1 MFGFEIAT
9 TSTRRVIAATLDP
22 AGGRALTKPQRAQGL
37 FPGAFPEISPN
48 GRYIAY
54 QSEESG
60 RDEIYVRTFPAVDQ
74 GRWQIS
80 TGGGTRPAWSRKG
93 TELFYLDDSN
103 TLHTVPVDTSG
114 PTLVAGTPA
123 KVFDAKYAQPNPAR
137 HYDVSPDGR
146 WFLVLKP
153 RAADANSTPAHMIA
167 VARWFDELKAR
178 VP

>member
-1 MFGFEIAT
+1 M
-9 TSTRRVIAATLDP
+9 
-22 AGGRALTKPQRAQGL
+22 
-37 FPGAFPEISPN
+37 
-48 GRYIAY
+48 
-54 QSEESG
+54 
-60 RDEIYVRTFPAVDQ
+60 DQ

-103 TLHTVPVDTSG
+103 TLHAVPVDTSG
-114 PTLVAGTPA
+114 PALVAGTPA
-123 KVFDAKYAQPNPAR
+123 KVFDTKYAEPNPAR

-153 RAADANSTPAHMIA
+153 RAADANATPAHMIA
-167 VARWFDELKAR
+167 VARWFDELAAR